1 MKLAKRLLSVLLAAL
16 VCLSAVGLSASA
28 KKAGELK
35 VGDTFAY
42 GFYPQTLVTD
52 PDLLDILDTQTPDS
66 NGDVTLGT
74 GTFRKY
80 HFEIPDAYAQ
90 NKDEYAGHI
99 QTYLEEVYNQYK
111 AYLDAY
117 GYKSDSFDYWFAY
130 EPIQWRVLEVRD
142 DGNVLLMADTVLDA
156 RAFEEKPDFDK
167 DINWANSSIQRWL
180 NGTFMNTAFSE
191 EEQAWIQPQT
201 LSTPCNPVKGTPGGD
216 DIECKVFLP
225 SFEEMNDSAL
235 GFIDV
240 GTRTDYGYDEN
251 GNKSTSIHI
260 NSGYDLPDDARRA
273 KSSDFAKSHG
283 VWSDLKKKL
292 ENGSKNPDYGYCRY
306 WLRSTGFENG
316 YAAGVLEDGIISTG
330 WLVNNW
336 ILGVRPM
343 ICVSPD
349 AVSASL
355 RIYASDGT
363 VRYRQE
369 GVRIFANMANVE
381 WTSSNPEIAE
391 IDEDGNIL
399 ISDVGTV
406 TITATLKDD
415 PETTAECKL
424 EIKYAW
430 WQQLV
435 RIFLFGWLWY

>member
-180 NGTFMNTAFSE
+180 NGTFMNTAFSK

-216 DIECKVFLP
+216 DIECKVFLL
-225 SFEEMNDSAL
+225 SL
-235 GFIDV
+235 
-240 GTRTDYGYDEN
+240 
-251 GNKSTSIHI
+251 IHI
-260 NSGYDLPDDARRA
+260 
-273 KSSDFAKSHG
+273 
-283 VWSDLKKKL
+283 
-292 ENGSKNPDYGYCRY
+292 
-306 WLRSTGFENG
+306 
-316 YAAGVLEDGIISTG
+316 
-330 WLVNNW
+330 
-336 ILGVRPM
+336 
-343 ICVSPD
+343 
-349 AVSASL
+349 
-355 RIYASDGT
+355 
-363 VRYRQE
+363 
-369 GVRIFANMANVE
+369 
-381 WTSSNPEIAE
+381 
-391 IDEDGNIL
+391 
-399 ISDVGTV
+399 
-406 TITATLKDD
+406 
-415 PETTAECKL
+415 
-424 EIKYAW
+424 
-430 WQQLV
+430 
-435 RIFLFGWLWY
+435 